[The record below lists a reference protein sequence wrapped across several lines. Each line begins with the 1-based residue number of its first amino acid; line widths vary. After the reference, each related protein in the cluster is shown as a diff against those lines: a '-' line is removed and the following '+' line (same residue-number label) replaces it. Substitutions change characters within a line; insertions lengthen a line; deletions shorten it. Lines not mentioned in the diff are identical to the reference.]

1 MKNMTRTTV
10 GTTYEVRF
18 TNTGLE
24 YTVAVETEGKHTWL
38 IGYDPENICQGY
50 EDWFYEITG
59 DEGYNTMPMA
69 EFIKQE
75 INIYC
80 FNGRAHEGKEFE
92 IIS

>member
-1 MKNMTRTTV
+1 MTRTTV
-10 GTTYEVRF
+10 KGTTYEVRF

-24 YTVAVETEGKHTWL
+24 YTVAVETDGKHIWL
-38 IGYDPENICQGY
+38 IGYDPENIRQGY

-59 DEGYNTMPMA
+59 DEGIGTMPMA
-69 EFIKQE
+69 EFIKHE